1 MKGFLSFLLFFFIL
15 LYEGLFCNQQNKK
28 TTLRF
33 SQTLQYVQ
41 QRARLDNTYEEGV
54 LVDNSD
60 QILVQDVY
68 FLKATSFLSYND
80 FSFFLNQ
87 HFFYPNVFFYNQFNE
102 TYQSIS
108 SLFQHHFEAGLFY
121 HLRPFRIG
129 LGYVDHQ
136 SNDLLVSEQ
145 RWVLNY
151 ARSLKMYSAFQVP
164 IWALPIH
171 LEGSFNVNPKDL
183 SFKEEYFDFSLAFI
197 IYFNYYIN
205 MKFGY
210 KGIYNAFRSIE
221 RHTFEFLF
229 SYHLLRYF
237 SFNLGLS
244 KILYSPGESPMDQ
257 LVLGVHFYFDLL

>member
-1 MKGFLSFLLFFFIL
+1 MKCFLSFFFFL
-15 LYEGLFCNQQNKK
+15 LLHKGLFCDQRDKK
-28 TTLRF
+28 TTLQF
-33 SQTLQYVQ
+33 SQTFQYVQ
-41 QRARLDNTYEEGV
+41 QRARLDNTYQKGA

-68 FLKATSFLSYND
+68 FLKVTSFLNYNN

-87 HFFYPNVFFYNQFNE
+87 HFFYPNLSFYNQFNE

-108 SLFQHHFEAGLFY
+108 SLFQHHFETGVFY

-136 SNDLLVSEQ
+136 SNDLLLGEQ

-151 ARSLKMYSAFQVP
+151 AKSLKTYSAFQVP
-164 IWALPIH
+164 IFTLPLH

-183 SFKEEYFDFSLAFI
+183 AFREAYFDFSLGFI

-205 MKFGY
+205 MKLGY
-210 KGIYNAFRSIE
+210 KGINNVFRATE

-229 SYHLLRYF
+229 SYHLLRYL

-244 KILYSPGESPMDQ
+244 KILYSSGESPMDQ
-257 LVLGVHFYFDLL
+257 LVLGFHFYFDIL